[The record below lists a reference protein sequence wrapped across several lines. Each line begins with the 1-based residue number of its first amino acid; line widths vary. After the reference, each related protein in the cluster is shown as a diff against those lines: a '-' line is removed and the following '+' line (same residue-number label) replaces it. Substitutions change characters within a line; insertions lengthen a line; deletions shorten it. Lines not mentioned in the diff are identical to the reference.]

1 MSTAAIAIDSFLDSN
16 KWNTIQSG
24 ITDYLNASEYS
35 ENRTPLHTQINSW
48 IQAKLTSLNL
58 WQSAWESDV
67 KLFSS
72 INVLP
77 KDINVESSDPTNGGY
92 HREEGGYI
100 YYIHPS
106 WESSWGGELKFK
118 DCDVASVEPIP
129 NRFVW
134 VNPGVLHGIGVVTS
148 AATTNRITSVA
159 WPNGTVS
166 YPSADLTINTI

>member
-1 MSTAAIAIDSFLDSN
+1 MSTAAIAIDNFLPSD
-16 KWNTIQSG
+16 KWNEIQWG
-24 ITDYLNASEYS
+24 IGSYLNTSTYTEV
-35 ENRTPLHTQINSW
+35 RTSIHTQINGWIEERLKELNIWQDSW
-48 IQAKLTSLNL
+48 KDEIP
-58 WQSAWESDV
+58 
-67 KLFSS
+67 LFSS
-72 INVLP
+72 INVAP
-77 KDINVESSDPTNGGY
+77 VGVD
-92 HREEGGYI
+92 REASGDGTGHHKEQGGYI

-118 DCDVASVEPIP
+118 DCDVASVEPTP

-166 YPSADLTINTI
+166 YASADLTINTI